1 MKVAGIIAEYNPFHN
16 GHRYHLDQARE
27 VTGADYCIVVMSGN
41 FTQRGEPAL
50 MDKYLRTRMALENGA
65 DLVLELPVSSACA
78 SASGFADGAVTL
90 LHRLGVVDFLV
101 FGSECGDV
109 SLLKE
114 AASIL
119 AAEPA
124 NYKKMLK
131 NLLRAGQSYPAARS
145 AALLSYLQEETVN
158 SRLYL
163 EHPTSISTL
172 LSSPNN
178 ILGIEYC
185 KSLTG
190 CNSSTEP
197 VTIRRSGGQYLD
209 SDLSGGDKSSALA
222 IRNACLRDGFPGNIW
237 PYVPE
242 NVYDLM
248 EQEYGKT
255 FPVVPETLSQML
267 HYKLLTE
274 VENGFSGYLD
284 ITPDLSDRIRK
295 YIPEYQGFTSFC
307 QLLKSKD
314 MTYTRISRCLLHI
327 LLQIPAD
334 IPVAA
339 SYAKILGFRTD
350 ATPLLTAIKANTA
363 VPLISKLADADRLL
377 DEAALQQLKKDVLS
391 TRIYHALVLQACG
404 TRLPDETRT
413 PIVRI

>member
-1 MKVAGIIAEYNPFHN
+1 M
-16 GHRYHLDQARE
+16 
-27 VTGADYCIVVMSGN
+27 
-41 FTQRGEPAL
+41 
-50 MDKYLRTRMALENGA
+50 
-65 DLVLELPVSSACA
+65 
-78 SASGFADGAVTL
+78 
-90 LHRLGVVDFLV
+90 
-101 FGSECGDV
+101 
-109 SLLKE
+109 
-114 AASIL
+114 
-119 AAEPA
+119 
-124 NYKKMLK
+124 
-131 NLLRAGQSYPAARS
+131 
-145 AALLSYLQEETVN
+145 
-158 SRLYL
+158 
-163 EHPTSISTL
+163 
-172 LSSPNN
+172 
-178 ILGIEYC
+178 
-185 KSLTG
+185 
-190 CNSSTEP
+190 
-197 VTIRRSGGQYLD
+197 TIRRSGGQYLD

-222 IRNACLRDGFPGNIW
+222 IRNACLRDGFPGNIR

-248 EQEYGKT
+248 KREYGKT

-274 VENGFSGYLD
+274 AENGFSGYLD

-334 IPVAA
+334 TPVAA

-377 DEAALQQLKKDVLS
+377 DEAALEQLKKDVLS